1 MEGSVNMKMEVCC
14 LPGVSEPMAI
24 FKPFSFQ
31 YVYSGA
37 HCENHSPSLLPTK
50 TSWSSSFTDA
60 STGSSKSSCFLFIK
74 AAAPPDSINLQRDLV
89 SRAWFSLAVLT
100 NSLLQTNSVSSC
112 GAEHRI
118 EVLSSRPA
126 LCSITWGGSCLFELG
141 CSAYHKAAV
150 GFQVGACFGKRP
162 RSVLLGQSRLFWPQ
176 MPCLMWMA
184 RCWGKGTDLN
194 LQASDRLISFTNARL
209 E

>member
-74 AAAPPDSINLQRDLV
+74 AAAPPDSINLQHDLV

-112 GAEHRI
+112 GAERRI
-118 EVLSSRPA
+118 EALSKQTSVVQHH
-126 LCSITWGGSCLFELG
+126 LGGILFVQPGLQCLPQGSSGVPGG
-141 CSAYHKAAV
+141 CLLWEEATQCAV
-150 GFQVGACFGKRP
+150 RTEQVILTTNAMPDVNGTM
-162 RSVLLGQSRLFWPQ
+162 LGQRDWPQ
-176 MPCLMWMA
+176 PS
-184 RCWGKGTDLN
+184 GKW
-194 LQASDRLISFTNARL
+194 QADIFH
-209 E
+209 